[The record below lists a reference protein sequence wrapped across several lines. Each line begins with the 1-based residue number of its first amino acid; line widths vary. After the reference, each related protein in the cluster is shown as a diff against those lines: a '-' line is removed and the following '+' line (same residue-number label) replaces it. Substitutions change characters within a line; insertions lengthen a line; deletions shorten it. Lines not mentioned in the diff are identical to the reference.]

1 MTDNAEKKEGKKVG
15 ALHSELRIDLHTYY
29 AISTWEGR
37 ERGTRKDTIIGMPR
51 FFRLV
56 SSISRDS
63 LADNPYADAVMYQ
76 LETLIDEA
84 HKNIQHLLDEASS
97 LITDLPGGISLSSVV
112 SSSPLNI
119 GVHSHT
125 PLGYRCVYLLVGFD
139 QLALKLFQAHHYGFI
154 SRQHRDDHLHQ
165 GGYQIRKIFS
175 AAQYYRSFP
184 VNRSDIVMET
194 ETIHPAQHYFGV
206 VDREVLLGK
215 KRSRFSP
222 PVNAES
228 LRLLNKRL
236 RHKPQGNK
244 VEGSIDKQGDKN
256 DKHGTES
263 FL

>member
-1 MTDNAEKKEGKKVG
+1 MTDNAEKKDGKKVG

-37 ERGTRKDTIIGMPR
+37 ERGARKDTIIGMPR

-76 LETLIDEA
+76 LEELIDEA
-84 HKNIQHLLDEASS
+84 HKNIQHLLNEANS
-97 LITDLPGGISLSSVV
+97 LIADLPSGISLSSVV

-154 SRQHRDDHLHQ
+154 SRQHRDDQLHQ

-175 AAQYYRSFP
+175 AAQHYRSFP
-184 VNRSDIVMET
+184 VNRTDIVMET
-194 ETIHPAQHYFGV
+194 DTIYPAQQYFGDL
-206 VDREVLLGK
+206 DREVLLGK

-228 LRLLNKRL
+228 LRLLNKRS
-236 RHKPQGNK
+236 RHKSKDNK
-244 VEGSIDKQGDKN
+244 VVGDVDKQGYKDE
-256 DKHGTES
+256 KHGTE
-263 FL
+263 

>member
-1 MTDNAEKKEGKKVG
+1 MTDNAEKKDGKKVG
-15 ALHSELRIDLHTYY
+15 ALHSELRIDLHTFY

-56 SSISRDS
+56 SSINRDS

-76 LETLIDEA
+76 LEKLIDEA
-84 HKNIQHLLDEASS
+84 HKNVQRLLDEAND
-97 LITDLPGGISLSSVV
+97 LIADLPSGISLSNVV
-112 SSSPLNI
+112 SKSPLNI

-154 SRQHRDDHLHQ
+154 SRQHRDDRLYQ

-175 AAQYYRSFP
+175 AAQHYRSFP
-184 VNRSDIVMET
+184 ITRRDIVLAT
-194 ETIHPAQHYFGV
+194 ETIPPAQQYFGE
-206 VDREVLLGK
+206 VDREVLLGR

-222 PVNAES
+222 RVNAES
-228 LRLLNKRL
+228 LRLLHERL
-236 RHKPQGNK
+236 RHTSRDHKA
-244 VEGSIDKQGDKN
+244 EESIDKQGDK
-256 DKHGTES
+256 DERQG
-263 FL
+263 

>member
-1 MTDNAEKKEGKKVG
+1 MTDNAEKKDGKKVG
-15 ALHSELRIDLHTYY
+15 ALHSELQIDLHTYY

-37 ERGTRKDTIIGMPR
+37 ERGARKDTIIGMPR

-76 LETLIDEA
+76 LEKLIDEA
-84 HKNIQHLLDEASS
+84 HKNIQHLLNEANS
-97 LITDLPGGISLSSVV
+97 IIADLPSGISLSSVV

-154 SRQHRDDHLHQ
+154 SRQHRDDQLHQ

-175 AAQYYRSFP
+175 AAQHYRSFP
-184 VNRSDIVMET
+184 INRTDIVMET
-194 ETIHPAQHYFGV
+194 DTIHPAQQYFGDL
-206 VDREVLLGK
+206 DREVLLGK

-228 LRLLNKRL
+228 LRLLNKRS
-236 RHKPQGNK
+236 RHKSKDNK
-244 VEGSIDKQGDKN
+244 VVGDVDKQGYKDE
-256 DKHGTES
+256 KHGTE
-263 FL
+263 

>member
-1 MTDNAEKKEGKKVG
+1 MTDNAEKKDGKKVG

-37 ERGTRKDTIIGMPR
+37 ERGARKDTIIGMPR

-56 SSISRDS
+56 SSINTDS

-84 HKNIQHLLDEASS
+84 HKNIQLLLEEASS
-97 LITDLPGGISLSSVV
+97 LIENLPGGISLSNVV

-154 SRQHRDDHLHQ
+154 SRQHRDDRLHQ

-175 AAQYYRSFP
+175 VAQHYRSFP
-184 VNRSDIVMET
+184 VSRRDIVMET
-194 ETIHPAQHYFGV
+194 ETIHSAQQYFG
-206 VDREVLLGK
+206 DIEREVLLGK

-222 PVNAES
+222 PVNAEI

-236 RHKPQGNK
+236 RHKSGDNK
-244 VEGSIDKQGDKN
+244 VAGDVDKQGDK
-256 DKHGTES
+256 DEKHGTES
-263 FL
+263 FV

>member
-1 MTDNAEKKEGKKVG
+1 MTDNAEKKDGKKVG

-37 ERGTRKDTIIGMPR
+37 ERGARKDTIIGMPR

-76 LETLIDEA
+76 LEKLIDEA
-84 HKNIQHLLDEASS
+84 HKNIQHLLNEANS
-97 LITDLPGGISLSSVV
+97 IIADLPSGISLSSVV

-154 SRQHRDDHLHQ
+154 SRQHRDDQLHQ

-175 AAQYYRSFP
+175 AAQHYRSFP
-184 VNRSDIVMET
+184 INRTDIVMET
-194 ETIHPAQHYFGV
+194 DTIHPAQQYFGDL
-206 VDREVLLGK
+206 DREVLLGK

-228 LRLLNKRL
+228 LRLLNKRS
-236 RHKPQGNK
+236 RHKSKDNK
-244 VEGSIDKQGDKN
+244 VVGDVDKQGYKDE
-256 DKHGTES
+256 KHGTE
-263 FL
+263 

>member
-1 MTDNAEKKEGKKVG
+1 MTDNAEKKDGKKVG
-15 ALHSELRIDLHTYY
+15 ALHSELQIDLHTYY

-37 ERGTRKDTIIGMPR
+37 ERGARKDTIIGMPR

-76 LETLIDEA
+76 LEKLIDEA
-84 HKNIQHLLDEASS
+84 HKNIQHLLNEANS
-97 LITDLPGGISLSSVV
+97 IIADLPSGISLSSVV

-154 SRQHRDDHLHQ
+154 SRQHRDDQLHQ

-175 AAQYYRSFP
+175 AAQHYRSFP
-184 VNRSDIVMET
+184 INRTDIVMET
-194 ETIHPAQHYFGV
+194 DTIHPAQQYFGDL
-206 VDREVLLGK
+206 DREVLLGK

-222 PVNAES
+222 PVNAEN
-228 LRLLNKRL
+228 LRLLNKRS
-236 RHKPQGNK
+236 RHKSKDNK
-244 VEGSIDKQGDKN
+244 VVGDVDKQGYKDE
-256 DKHGTES
+256 KHGTE
-263 FL
+263 

>member
-1 MTDNAEKKEGKKVG
+1 MTDKAEKKDVKKVG
-15 ALHSELRIDLHTYY
+15 ALHSELRIDLHTFY
-29 AISTWEGR
+29 AISAWEGR

-56 SSISRDS
+56 SSINRDS

-76 LETLIDEA
+76 LEKLIDDA
-84 HKNIQHLLDEASS
+84 HLNIQCLLDEASG
-97 LITDLPGGISLSSVV
+97 LIANLPGGISLSSIV
-112 SSSPLNI
+112 SRSPLNI

-154 SRQHRDDHLHQ
+154 SRQHRDDRLHQ

-175 AAQYYRSFP
+175 AAQHYRSFP
-184 VNRSDIVMET
+184 ITRRDVVMET
-194 ETIHPAQHYFGV
+194 ETIHPAQQYFGE

-222 PVNAES
+222 TVNAES
-228 LRLLNKRL
+228 LRLLNNRL
-236 RHKPQGNK
+236 RPKSRDHK
-244 VEGSIDKQGDKN
+244 VEGSINKQGDK
-256 DKHGTES
+256 DERHGEE
-263 FL
+263 

>member
-1 MTDNAEKKEGKKVG
+1 MTESTEKKTANRVG
-15 ALHSELRIDLHTYY
+15 ALRSELRIDLHTYY

-37 ERGTRKDTIIGMPR
+37 ERGARKDTIIGMPR

-63 LADNPYADAVMYQ
+63 LVDNPYADAVMYQ
-76 LETLIDEA
+76 LEKLIDEA
-84 HKNIQHLLDEASS
+84 HKNIQHLLNEANS
-97 LITDLPGGISLSSVV
+97 LIDDLPSGISLSSVV

-154 SRQHRDDHLHQ
+154 SRQHRDDQLHQ

-175 AAQYYRSFP
+175 AAQHYRSFP
-184 VNRSDIVMET
+184 VNRTDIVMDT
-194 ETIHPAQHYFGV
+194 EMIHPAQQYFGD

-236 RHKPQGNK
+236 RHTPQDHK
-244 VEGSIDKQGDKN
+244 VEGSIDKQGDKD

>member
-1 MTDNAEKKEGKKVG
+1 MTDNAEKKDGKKVG
-15 ALHSELRIDLHTYY
+15 ALHSELQIDLHTYY

-37 ERGTRKDTIIGMPR
+37 ERGARKDTIIGMPR

-76 LETLIDEA
+76 LKKLIDEA
-84 HKNIQHLLDEASS
+84 HKNIQHLLNEPNSIIA
-97 LITDLPGGISLSSVV
+97 DLPSGISLSSVV

-154 SRQHRDDHLHQ
+154 SRQHRDDQLHK

-175 AAQYYRSFP
+175 ATSTRSSGWRATVGSAAQRRGCIKRARNIFWAFAPPIAALKLIRVFRTVGAVSRP
-184 VNRSDIVMET
+184 RDSS
-194 ETIHPAQHYFGV
+194 GV
-206 VDREVLLGK
+206 PRITSK
-215 KRSRFSP
+215 C
-222 PVNAES
+222 
-228 LRLLNKRL
+228 
-236 RHKPQGNK
+236 
-244 VEGSIDKQGDKN
+244 
-256 DKHGTES
+256 
-263 FL
+263 

>member
-1 MTDNAEKKEGKKVG
+1 MTDNAEKKDGKKVG

-37 ERGTRKDTIIGMPR
+37 ERGARKDTIIGMPR

-56 SSISRDS
+56 SSINRDS

-84 HKNIQHLLDEASS
+84 HKNIQRLLEEENS
-97 LITDLPGGISLSSVV
+97 LIDDLPGGISLSSVV

-154 SRQHRDDHLHQ
+154 SRQHRDDRLHQ
-165 GGYQIRKIFS
+165 GGYQIRRIFTV
-175 AAQYYRSFP
+175 AMGYRSFP
-184 VNRSDIVMET
+184 INRRDIVMET
-194 ETIHPAQHYFGV
+194 ETIPPAQQYFGAL
-206 VDREVLLGK
+206 DEMVLFGK

-228 LRLLNKRL
+228 LRLLNNRL
-236 RHKPQGNK
+236 RHKSRENK
-244 VEGSIDKQGDKN
+244 VVVSIDKQGDK
-256 DKHGTES
+256 DDSHGKE
-263 FL
+263 